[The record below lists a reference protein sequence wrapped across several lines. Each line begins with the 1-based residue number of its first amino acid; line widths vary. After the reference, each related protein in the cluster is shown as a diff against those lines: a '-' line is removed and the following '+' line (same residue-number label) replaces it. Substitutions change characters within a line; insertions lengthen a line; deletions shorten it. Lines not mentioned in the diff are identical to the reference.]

1 MICRKCGKEIPDES
15 LYCSHC
21 GCDLRNKALSSC
33 NYSSDEQIPLMFL
46 IKQVVKHKIAVIIT
60 IVIVILGFGGYIAM
74 RKFQEKKQ
82 AETAF
87 MQEFDRIMEIVG
99 TYKNSDITLVL
110 SIDNTA
116 TITYNKGSLNERYRK
131 GYWREKFEGGMIE
144 IEFSK
149 SLEDIYVGN
158 EKHYYCRTLY
168 LVGNRLWESMS
179 AINSHDYGV
188 SEYLTKE

>member
-87 MQEFDRIMEIVG
+87 MQEFDRIMGIVG

-149 SLEDIYVGN
+149 SLEDIYVGH
-158 EKHYYCRTLY
+158 EKHYYCRT
-168 LVGNRLWESMS
+168 
-179 AINSHDYGV
+179 
-188 SEYLTKE
+188 